1 MCNSVYSGNDI
12 AEAEISFIHK
22 SFDEDAM
29 RRVSTLLVF
38 FLALVCSHASA
49 KSSNYVF
56 TGKDMY
62 ESCLHAVN
70 GLGKTGEYDD
80 HRFGVCAGYIAGIVD
95 FHTVATTVELLDPDM
110 FCLPPGISP
119 AQVIRDV
126 TQYLADNPGKQDD
139 LAAYLVITALHEAYP
154 CQEEKEKPGK

>member
-1 MCNSVYSGNDI
+1 MKRLS
-12 AEAEISFIHK
+12 A
-22 SFDEDAM
+22 
-29 RRVSTLLVF
+29 LLVF
-38 FLALVCSHASA
+38 FLALICSHASA
-49 KSSNYVF
+49 KSLHYVF

-62 ESCLHAVN
+62 ESCLHAVK
-70 GLGKTGEYDD
+70 GLDKSEEYNE

-119 AQVIRDV
+119 AQIIHEV

-139 LAAYLVITALHEAYP
+139 PAAYLVILALSQAHP
-154 CQEEKEKPGK
+154 CREENSAQ